1 MYCICVHNNL
11 LNKVKELNYIPVGLG
26 DDNFNEEWMRDNTK
40 KKIYRIKINIMVN
53 IHFII
58 GFGKMKYTK

>member
-1 MYCICVHNNL
+1 MSNLNMYCICVHNNL

-40 KKIYRIKINIMVN
+40 KYIE
-53 IHFII
+53 
-58 GFGKMKYTK
+58 

>member
-40 KKIYRIKINIMVN
+40 KNISN
-53 IHFII
+53 
-58 GFGKMKYTK
+58 KNKYYGEYSFHYWFW